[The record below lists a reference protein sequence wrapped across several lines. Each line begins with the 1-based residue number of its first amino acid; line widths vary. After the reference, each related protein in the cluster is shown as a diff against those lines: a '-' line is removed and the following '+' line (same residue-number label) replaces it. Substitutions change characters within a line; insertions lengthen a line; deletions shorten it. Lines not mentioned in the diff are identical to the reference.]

1 MTQSASDVVTVPV
14 MPTGSL
20 MLEAP
25 PDKETAQGGGNVLSM
40 LLPMVGSMGVMIF
53 MAISNSSNPRTLLMS
68 AGMVVAML
76 AMAGAS
82 MFRQISSHR
91 NKVMSMRR
99 EYLAYL
105 AEMRETAR
113 VAAALQR
120 KASLWTLPAPDSL
133 ALIASQGQ
141 RRWERSPVSPTL
153 LQVRVGS
160 ADQQLSMDLEM
171 PELAALADPDPVCYS
186 AATRFVDTH
195 KVVDA
200 LPLGVTLAPFA
211 HVDVGGDA
219 ALTRG
224 LARAMAVHL
233 ATFVSPS
240 LLTIA
245 VLCAPRLRPE
255 WEWVKWLPHA
265 RSSVA
270 EDDAGPA
277 RLVVSTYDELAEAL
291 GDITTRPTFTP
302 RVESMEWPHLLLI
315 VDGMELP
322 VNTRLGS
329 FEGAAGVTVLT
340 LVEQWE
346 TLTMP
351 TTLRLLC
358 RPSRVGDSVGSV
370 DIVML
375 GQAPVTG
382 AVDGITVDEAEA
394 AARRLMPEPEN
405 QDSTEAAAAGVAD
418 PKRTADLAELLGIGD
433 IRDFDQARN
442 WRRRN
447 GRDLLRV
454 PFGVTPEGI
463 PVALDIK
470 ESAQGGMGPH
480 GLIIGATGSGKSE
493 VLRTLVLA
501 LALTHSPEQLNF
513 VLVDFKGGA
522 TFAGMSGLPHVSA
535 MISNLE
541 SELTL
546 VDRMADALR
555 GEISRRYE
563 LLRRAGN
570 FANVTDYEA
579 ARLAGKHEEPA
590 LPALFVI
597 LDEFSELLTAK
608 PEFIEIFVQIGRVGR
623 SLSIHLLLS
632 SQRLEEGKLRGLDSH
647 LSYRLGLR
655 TFSVAESRV
664 VLGVPDAANLP
675 ALPGIGYLKL
685 GSDQLIQFR
694 ASYVAAPPR
703 PRTHGVPTSS
713 DAPPVDSE
721 AVVIPFDTSPV
732 YWTPPRPMRGLSEL
746 SDDTT
751 EIPIV
756 PRRGSGVNAG
766 SPTAPTQ
773 PTPLV
778 PSDTGD
784 SRWEGMTQIDIGVA
798 LMSPLGPKAHQVWLP
813 PLETPDT
820 LDELMPD
827 LAVDPALGLI
837 SQKWR
842 GDGPL
847 VIPLGTVDIPLEQ
860 RRQPL
865 VFDLS
870 GAGGNL
876 AVAGGPLTGKSTF
889 LRSLV
894 MALSLTMTPAEAQFY
909 IVDFGGGTFAPFNDA
924 SHVAGVVTR
933 DQTQILG
940 RLIAEIEDVMAN
952 REAYFLANRI
962 DSMTTYRARRAS
974 GQVDDGRGDIFLVID
989 GWSVLKTDFDQMEPR
1004 IQAIATRGLGFG
1016 VHVIVSVGRWADLR
1030 QQIKDVMG
1038 TKFELRLGDPTES
1051 LVDRKVAVQI
1061 PEGRPGRGIE
1071 SGRHHVL
1078 TALPRIDSDASPQT
1092 LGDGVAD
1099 ALSRIAQAWTGNA
1112 APKLALLPAKV
1123 TLDELR
1129 AKPSEESGLII
1140 GVEERH
1146 LDCLRFNPDR
1156 ENHLV
1161 VFGDQKSGKTTF
1173 LRSLGRE
1180 IMRTAGPEAAQV
1192 FLVDIRR
1199 SSLGEIPDAY
1209 LASYMATRDDAGEM
1223 MSGLADHLKGRLPS
1237 RDVTPEQLRTHSWWK
1252 GPSIWVLVDD
1262 YDLVATQSSNPV
1274 AVLQPY
1280 LAQAADVGFHLVV
1293 TRRSGGAA
1301 RQAFDPVLQGMTEL
1315 GATGIMLSGSPDET
1329 PVFPGVKFQRTVP
1342 GRAQIVSRDLGRLT
1356 AQLAWS
1362 DPTV

>member
-1 MTQSASDVVTVPV
+1 MAQSTSDVVTVPV

-20 MLEAP
+20 VLETP
-25 PDKETAQGGGNVLSM
+25 PDKETAQGGGNVLST
-40 LLPMVGSMGVMIF
+40 LLPMVGSMGVMVF

-68 AGMVVAML
+68 AAMVVAML
-76 AMAGAS
+76 SMAGVS
-82 MFRQISSHR
+82 MFRQIGSHR
-91 NKVMSMRR
+91 NKIMSMRR

-105 AEMRETAR
+105 AEMRETTR
-113 VAAALQR
+113 TAAALQR
-120 KASLWTLPAPDSL
+120 KAALWTLPTPDSL

-141 RRWERSPVSPTL
+141 RRWERSPISPTL
-153 LQVRVGS
+153 LQVRVGAS
-160 ADQQLSMDLEM
+160 DQELSMELTM
-171 PELAALADPDPVCYS
+171 PELAPLADPDPVCYS

-195 KVVDA
+195 KVVDS
-200 LPLGVTLAPFA
+200 LPLAVTLTPFA
-211 HVDVGGDA
+211 HVDIGGDA
-219 ALTRG
+219 EMTRA
-224 LARAMAVHL
+224 LARAMTVHL

-245 VLCAPRLRPE
+245 VLCSPRVRPE

-265 RSSVA
+265 RSTVT
-270 EDDAGPA
+270 EDDAGPS
-277 RLVVSTYDELAEAL
+277 RLVVSSYDDLAKSL
-291 GDITTRPTFTP
+291 GDITTRPTFAP

-315 VDGMELP
+315 VDDAELP

-340 LVEQWE
+340 LVKQWE
-346 TLTMP
+346 ALTMP

-358 RPSRVGDSVGSV
+358 RPPRTSDSQGNV

-382 AVDGITVDEAEA
+382 VADGMTVEEAEA
-394 AARRLMPEPEN
+394 AARRLTPDTEN
-405 QDSTEAAAAGVAD
+405 EDSAESAAVGVAD

-433 IRDFDQARN
+433 IRDFDQTRN
-442 WRRRN
+442 WRRRS

-454 PFGVTPEGI
+454 PFGITPEGI
-463 PVALDIK
+463 PVSLDIK

-579 ARLAGKHEEPA
+579 ARLAGKHDEPP

-608 PEFIEIFVQIGRVGR
+608 PEFIDIFVQIGRVGR

-647 LSYRLGLR
+647 LSYRIGLR
-655 TFSVAESRV
+655 TFSAAESRV
-664 VLGVPDAANLP
+664 VLGVTDAANLP
-675 ALPGIGYLKL
+675 ALPGIGFLKL
-685 GSDQLIQFR
+685 GSDQLVQFR

-703 PRTHGVPTSS
+703 GRAHANVTTSS
-713 DAPPVDSE
+713 EDETDSE
-721 AVVIPFDTSPV
+721 AVVVPFSTSPV
-732 YWTPPRPMRGLSEL
+732 FWTPPRPMRGLSEV

-751 EIPIV
+751 EAPIV
-756 PRRGSGVNAG
+756 PRRSNLRASAVE
-766 SPTAPTQ
+766 Q
-773 PTPLV
+773 PTV
-778 PSDTGD
+778 PTPDESGD
-784 SRWEGMTQIDIGVA
+784 GRWEGMTQIDIGVA

-827 LAVDPALGLI
+827 LAVDPTLGLI
-837 SQKWR
+837 SHKWR
-842 GDGPL
+842 DGGRL

-894 MALSLTMTPAEAQFY
+894 LAVSLTMTPAEAQFY
-909 IVDFGGGTFAPFNDA
+909 IIDFGGGTFAPFNGA
-924 SHVAGVVTR
+924 PHVAGVVTR

-940 RLIAEIEDVMAN
+940 RVMAEIEDIMAN
-952 REAYFLANRI
+952 REAYFLANKI
-962 DSMTTYRARRAS
+962 DSMATYRSRRAN
-974 GQVDDGRGDIFLVID
+974 GQVDDGRGDIFLIVD
-989 GWSVLKTDFDQMEPR
+989 GWTVLKTDFDQLEPR
-1004 IQAIATRGLGFG
+1004 VQAIATRGLGFG
-1016 VHVIVSVGRWADLR
+1016 IHVIVSVGRWADLR
-1030 QQIKDVMG
+1030 QQLKDVMG

-1051 LVDRKVAVQI
+1051 VVDRKMAVQV
-1061 PEGRPGRGIE
+1061 PEGRPGRGID
-1071 SGRHHVL
+1071 SGQHHVL
-1078 TALPRIDSDASPQT
+1078 TSLPRIDGDSSPQT
-1092 LGDGVAD
+1092 LGDGVTD
-1099 ALSRIAQAWTGNA
+1099 AISRITEAWTGSN
-1112 APKLALLPAKV
+1112 APKLKLLPTKASLK
-1123 TLDELR
+1123 ELR
-1129 AKPSEESGLII
+1129 VKAADEPGLIL

-1146 LDCLRFNPDR
+1146 LDCLRFDPAR
-1156 ENHLV
+1156 ENHLAL
-1161 VFGDQKSGKTTF
+1161 FGDQKSGKTTF
-1173 LRSLGRE
+1173 LRSLSRE
-1180 IMRTAGPEAAQV
+1180 ITRTARPEDAQV
-1192 FLVDIRR
+1192 FLIDVRR
-1199 SSLGEIPDAY
+1199 SSLGEVPEAY
-1209 LASYMATRDDAGEM
+1209 LASYMATREDATEM
-1223 MSGLADHLKGRLPS
+1223 MGGLAELLKGRLPS

-1252 GPSIWVLVDD
+1252 GASIWVLVDD
-1262 YDLVATQSSNPV
+1262 YDLVATQSSNPL

-1280 LAQAADVGFHLVV
+1280 LAQAADVGLHLVV

-1301 RQAFDPVLQGMTEL
+1301 RQAYDPVLQALTEL

-1329 PVFPGVKFQRTVP
+1329 PVYTGVKFQRAVP
-1342 GRAQIVSRDLGRLT
+1342 GRAQVISRDLGRLT

>member
-1 MTQSASDVVTVPV
+1 MAQSTSDSITVPV
-14 MPTGSL
+14 MPTGGL

-25 PDKETAQGGGNVLSM
+25 PDKETAQGGGNVLST

-68 AGMVVAML
+68 AAMVVAML
-76 AMAGAS
+76 GMAGVS

-105 AEMRETAR
+105 AGIRETTRA
-113 VAAALQR
+113 AAALQR
-120 KASLWTLPAPDSL
+120 KAALWTLPTPDSL

-160 ADQQLSMDLEM
+160 ANQKLSMELTM
-171 PELAALADPDPVCYS
+171 PELPPLADPDPVCYS

-200 LPLGVTLAPFA
+200 LPLGVTLTPFA
-211 HVDVGGDA
+211 HVDLGGDKDM
-219 ALTRG
+219 TRA
-224 LARAMAVHL
+224 LARAMVVHL
-233 ATFVSPS
+233 ATFISPS
-240 LLTIA
+240 LLAVA
-245 VLCAPRLRPE
+245 VLCSPRLRAE

-265 RSSVA
+265 KSTVTG
-270 EDDAGPA
+270 DDAGPS
-277 RLVVSTYDELAEAL
+277 RLVFSSYDELAESL
-291 GDITTRPTFTP
+291 GEIATRPAFTP

-315 VDGMELP
+315 VDGIELP

-329 FEGAAGVTVLT
+329 FEGAAGVTIVT
-340 LVEQWE
+340 MVEQWE

-351 TTLRLLC
+351 TRMRLLC
-358 RPSRVGDSVGSV
+358 RSPRAANDTGNV
-370 DIVML
+370 DIVIL

-382 AVDGITVDEAEA
+382 APDGMTVDEAEA
-394 AARRLMPEPEN
+394 AARRLTPEPQQQGGAE
-405 QDSTEAAAAGVAD
+405 EAAVGVPD

-433 IRDFDQARN
+433 VRDFDAARN
-442 WRRRN
+442 WRRRS

-454 PFGVTPEGI
+454 PFGITPEGI

-480 GLIIGATGSGKSE
+480 GLIVGATGSGKSE

-522 TFAGMSGLPHVSA
+522 TFAGMAGLPHVSA

-563 LLRRAGN
+563 LLSSAGN

-579 ARLAGKHEEPA
+579 ARLAGKHDEPA

-608 PEFIEIFVQIGRVGR
+608 PEFIDIFVQIGRVGR

-647 LSYRLGLR
+647 LSYRIGLR
-655 TFSVAESRV
+655 TFSAAESRA
-664 VLGVPDAANLP
+664 VLGVSDAANLP
-675 ALPGIGYLKL
+675 SLPGIGFLKL
-685 GSDQLIQFR
+685 GGDQLTQFR

-703 PRTHGVPTSS
+703 PRTHPSVIPSS
-713 DAPPVDSE
+713 DDSPDLE
-721 AVVIPFDTSPV
+721 AVVMPFSTSPV
-732 YWTPPRPMRGLSEL
+732 FWKPPRPMRGLSEMN
-746 SDDTT
+746 DDTT

-756 PRRGSGVNAG
+756 PRRGNLKASAAEQPAV
-766 SPTAPTQ
+766 
-773 PTPLV
+773 PTPSE
-778 PSDTGD
+778 SDD
-784 SRWEGMTQIDIGVA
+784 AHWEGMTQIDIGVA
-798 LMSPLGPKAHQVWLP
+798 LMSTLGPKAHQVWLP
-813 PLETPDT
+813 PLDIPDT
-820 LDELMPD
+820 LDQLMPD
-827 LAVDPALGLI
+827 LAVDPTLGLI
-837 SQKWR
+837 SKKWR
-842 GDGPL
+842 GSL
-847 VIPLGTVDIPLEQ
+847 AIPLGMVDIPLEQ

-894 MALSLTMTPAEAQFY
+894 LAISLTMTPVEAQFY
-909 IVDFGGGTFAPFNDA
+909 IVDFGGGTFAPFNGA
-924 SHVAGVVTR
+924 PHVAGVVTR
-933 DQTQILG
+933 DQSQILG
-940 RLIAEIEDVMAN
+940 RLIAEIEDIMAN
-952 REAYFLANRI
+952 REAYFLANKI
-962 DSMTTYRARRAS
+962 DSMATYRSRRAA
-974 GQVDDGRGDIFLVID
+974 GQVDDGRGDVFLVVD
-989 GWSVLKTDFDQMEPR
+989 GWALLRSDFDQFETR
-1004 IQAIATRGLGFG
+1004 VQAIASRGLGFG
-1016 VHVIVSVGRWADLR
+1016 IHVIVSAGRWADLR
-1030 QQIKDVMG
+1030 QQIRDVMG

-1051 LVDRKVAVQI
+1051 VVDRKTALQV

-1071 SGRHHVL
+1071 SGQHHVL
-1078 TALPRIDSDASPQT
+1078 TALPRIDGDSSVQT
-1092 LGDGVAD
+1092 LGDGVSG
-1099 ALSRIAQAWTGNA
+1099 ALSQITQAWAGSA
-1112 APKLALLPAKV
+1112 APKLMLLPPKADLEQLQAKAS
-1123 TLDELR
+1123 DE
-1129 AKPSEESGLII
+1129 PGLIL

-1146 LDCLRFNPDR
+1146 LDCLRFNPER
-1156 ENHLV
+1156 ESHLV
-1161 VFGDQKSGKTTF
+1161 LFGDQKSGKTTF
-1173 LRSLGRE
+1173 LRSLSRE
-1180 IMRTAGPEAAQV
+1180 IMRTASPEAAQL
-1192 FLVDIRR
+1192 FLIDVRR

-1209 LASYMATRDDAGEM
+1209 LANYMPTREDAGEM
-1223 MSGLADHLKGRLPS
+1223 INGLAGYLKGRLPS

-1262 YDLVATQSSNPV
+1262 YDLVVTQSNNPI

-1280 LAQAADVGFHLVV
+1280 LAQATDVGLHLVV

-1301 RQAFDPVLQGMTEL
+1301 RQAYDPIIQGMIEL

-1329 PVFPGVKFQRTVP
+1329 PVYTGVKFQRAVP
-1342 GRAQIVSRDLGRLT
+1342 GRAQVISRDLGRLA

-1362 DPTV
+1362 DPTAVG